1 MLWCRW
7 PNSRNL
13 IEVTLFLSHW
23 IAGQGDARTYVM
35 RPTLGRIIQ
44 AQFVQPGSPGVAP
57 KELAAP
63 VVSKTSRPVIPA
75 IDDVINRSWILKAKP
90 AGRIIHA
97 QFVQSGSPG
106 VAPKELAAPVVSKTS
121 RPVIPAID
129 DVINRSWKLKAK
141 PAGHATRKAAA
152 GRARSIRPPLWGAP
166 GSMVISNQRESRAQT
181 LCRFPNAR
189 PEEIQFPSGRASDP
203 LAARTAAPSVLARR
217 TKIGFDPLQ
226 PKRASS

>member
-1 MLWCRW
+1 MLGCRW

-44 AQFVQPGSPGVAP
+44 AQFVQP
-57 KELAAP
+57 
-63 VVSKTSRPVIPA
+63 
-75 IDDVINRSWILKAKP
+75 
-90 AGRIIHA
+90 
-97 QFVQSGSPG
+97 GSPG

-203 LAARTAAPSVLARR
+203 LAARTAAPSVRARR